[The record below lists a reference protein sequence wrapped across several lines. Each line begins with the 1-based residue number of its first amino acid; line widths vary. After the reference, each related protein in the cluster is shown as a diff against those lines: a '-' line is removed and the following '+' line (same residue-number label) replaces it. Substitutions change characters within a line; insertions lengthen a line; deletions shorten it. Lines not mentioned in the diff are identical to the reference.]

1 MMTLYK
7 SEAQI
12 ARMLGH
18 DTAWLH
24 KNATALERQ
33 YGFPPIDPAIGKRH
47 APSVEQWAS
56 ERTASLRPA
65 VRKKTIRNQENDSE
79 F

>member
-1 MMTLYK
+1 MTLYK

-18 DTAWLH
+18 DVSWLRD
-24 KNATALERQ
+24 NSNTLETQ
-33 YGFPPIDPAIGKRH
+33 YGFPPIDAAVGMRH
-47 APSVEQWAS
+47 REAVEAWARERNMRKAKARLGQLS
-56 ERTASLRPA
+56 ET
-65 VRKKTIRNQENDSE
+65 NQENQNG